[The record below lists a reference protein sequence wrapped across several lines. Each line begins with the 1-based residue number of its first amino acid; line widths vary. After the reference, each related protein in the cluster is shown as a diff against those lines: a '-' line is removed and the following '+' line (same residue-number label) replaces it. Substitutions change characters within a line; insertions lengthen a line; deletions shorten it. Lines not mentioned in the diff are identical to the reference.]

1 MHEFALAEN
10 IFDLCMKTADH
21 YNANK
26 ITQISLELGD
36 FTLVIDDLLIRSLNI
51 LMKDSIAEG
60 ADVEIT
66 RTAGVLTC
74 NDCGKTSEIWF
85 EEEKQREEEEENA
98 LEKYEEDVSNLSG
111 VSGYQFLGINLF
123 KCRHCGSRNTDLT
136 GGKEV
141 TVKNIKIQE

>member
-1 MHEFALAEN
+1 MHEFALAQN

-21 YNANK
+21 YNAKK

-36 FTLVIDDLLIRSLNI
+36 FTLVIDNLLKRSLNI

-60 ADVEIT
+60 ANIEIK
-66 RTAGVLTC
+66 RTAGVLNCMDC
-74 NDCGKTSEIWF
+74 NKTSEIWF
-85 EEEKQREEEEENA
+85 EEEKRREEDEEKTM
-98 LEKYEEDVSNLSG
+98 EKYENEVASVSG

-141 TVKNIKIQE
+141 TVKNIKIEE